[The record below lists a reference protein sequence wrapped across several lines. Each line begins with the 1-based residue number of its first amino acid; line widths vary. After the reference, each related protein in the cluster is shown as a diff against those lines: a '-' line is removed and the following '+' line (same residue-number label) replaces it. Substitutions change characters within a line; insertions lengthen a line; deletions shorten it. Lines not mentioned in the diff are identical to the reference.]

1 MKKRLVAL
9 ALIVVF
15 AVAVFAGCA
24 AAPTPSAS
32 SAAPSASVSPS
43 VSTSASVS
51 PSESTSASVSPS
63 ESAVPSCAL
72 VDAVK
77 KKGELVVGCEALYPP
92 FEYHKLVDGKDE
104 IVGSDVEL
112 GKIIAEKLGVKW
124 VPSDLGFDTLV
135 TALNTNKVDMIIS
148 AMEPKEERKE
158 TADFTEAYY
167 DASSSIIIRKEDEG
181 TFTTIDSLKGKKV
194 GAQLGSTQED
204 ILKTQMKDSTPITQ
218 QKEPEMIIA
227 LKSKK
232 LDGIVVDT
240 LVAENYVKANPDL
253 ALSTIKLENVT
264 AGYAIAINKGSSEFV
279 TYLNGLIKELS
290 ESGQIQ
296 QMIDKANADSA
307 AE

>member
-9 ALIVVF
+9 ALIAVF

-24 AAPTPSAS
+24 AAPQPSAS
-32 SAAPSASVSPS
+32 PSASE
-43 VSTSASVS
+43 SASTS
-51 PSESTSASVSPS
+51 PSESVSPS
-63 ESAVPSCAL
+63 ESASSSESASPSETPVPSCAL

-77 KKGELVVGCEALYPP
+77 QKGKLVVGCEALYPP

-112 GKIIAEKLGVKW
+112 GKIIAGKLGVEW
-124 VPSDLGFDTLV
+124 VPSDLAFDTLI

-148 AMEPKEERKE
+148 AMEPKEDRKE
-158 TADFTEAYY
+158 NADFTDAYY
-167 DASSSIIIRKEDEG
+167 GAGYSVIISKEYES
-181 TFTTIDSLKGKKV
+181 TFATIESLAGKKV

-204 ILKTQMKDSTPITQ
+204 ILKDQMKDSSPVTQ
-218 QKEPEMIIA
+218 QKEPDMIIA

-240 LVAENYVKANPDL
+240 LVAENYVKANSDL

-290 ESGQIQ
+290 DSGQMQ

-307 AE
+307 VE

>member
-24 AAPTPSAS
+24 AAP
-32 SAAPSASVSPS
+32 APSASVSP
-43 VSTSASVS
+43 TG
-51 PSESTSASVSPS
+51 
-63 ESAVPSCAL
+63 SAVPSCAL

-148 AMEPKEERKE
+148 AMEPREDRKE
-158 TADFTEAYY
+158 KADFTEPYY
-167 DASSSIIIRKEDEG
+167 AASSSIIIRKEDEG

-204 ILKTQMKDSTPITQ
+204 ILKNQMKDSTPITQ

-240 LVAENYVKANPDL
+240 LVAENYVRANTDL
-253 ALSTIKLENVT
+253 TLSSIKLENVT
-264 AGYAIAINKGSSEFV
+264 PGYAIVINKGSSEFI

-290 ESGQIQ
+290 ESGQMQ

>member
-9 ALIVVF
+9 ALIAVF

-24 AAPTPSAS
+24 AAPQPSAS
-32 SAAPSASVSPS
+32 PSASE
-43 VSTSASVS
+43 SASTS
-51 PSESTSASVSPS
+51 PSESVSPS
-63 ESAVPSCAL
+63 ESASSSESASPSETPVPSCAL

-77 KKGELVVGCEALYPP
+77 QKGKLVVGCEALYPP

-112 GKIIAEKLGVKW
+112 GKIIAGKLGVEW
-124 VPSDLGFDTLV
+124 VPSDLAFDTLI

-148 AMEPKEERKE
+148 AMEPKEDRKE
-158 TADFTEAYY
+158 NADFTDAYY
-167 DASSSIIIRKEDEG
+167 GAGSSVIIRKEDES
-181 TFTTIDSLKGKKV
+181 TFATIESLAGKKV

-204 ILKTQMKDSTPITQ
+204 ILKDQMKDSSPVTQ
-218 QKEPEMIIA
+218 QKEPDMIIA

-240 LVAENYVKANPDL
+240 LVAENYVKANSDL

-290 ESGQIQ
+290 DSGQMQ
-296 QMIDKANADSA
+296 QMIDKATADSA